1 MMDGSSIAIA
11 EELPMGTPIIQLSE
25 LDSDYNASWSYSLT
39 EANDSNDNQ
48 LFTFYELQDWTP
60 TQLNNLSLWLD
71 ANDSSTINADQNGKV
86 SIWHD
91 KSGNANNV
99 TQTDVNK
106 MPTLTPNQLNSKSVI
121 QFDGINDFI
130 NHPVLE

>member
-1 MMDGSSIAIA
+1 MQR
-11 EELPMGTPIIQLSE
+11 L
-25 LDSDYNASWSYSLT
+25 
-39 EANDSNDNQ
+39 
-48 LFTFYELQDWTP
+48 
-60 TQLNNLSLWLD
+60 
-71 ANDSSTINADQNGKV
+71 STINADQNGKV

-121 QFDGINDFI
+121 QFDGINDF
-130 NHPVLE
+130 HKVFQSEQLSPASLQ